1 MTDDSKEYRFNSVIS
16 YLRESGFT
24 ISDEKHTIVTS
35 EFYAKIIS
43 PEEDLPVLELISYPS
58 LGNGIMFQAKLVN
71 LKEQFPKLSTSD
83 LKNRIELDIAM
94 KEMLN
99 KNEILLSNND
109 EELMIQ
115 KNFSIDPQKTE
126 SKFEILDLVSTLQT
140 VTKNVEKWVDSNI
153 RM

>member
-1 MTDDSKEYRFNSVIS
+1 VTDDSKEYRFNSVIS

-43 PEEDLPVLELISYPS
+43 PEALPVLELISYPS

-99 KNEILLSNND
+99 ENEILLSNTD

>member
-43 PEEDLPVLELISYPS
+43 PEALPVLELISYPS

-99 KNEILLSNND
+99 ENEILLSNTD